1 MYVMHKIACNCS
13 HTYTRLYEYILTI
26 LHVVKV
32 FSPNGSCMYPLCIT
46 LAFMSFS
53 AVFQLSSARCT
64 TPLSRHVS
72 FHFASFA
79 THICIHQVCAL
90 HAYTHTHTNIV
101 YRILTGKYY
110 QKVLLSKM
118 NEYIQSKRD
127 NFCGNYKLMNCR
139 DWSLIEVLPNEHVY
153 L

>member
-90 HAYTHTHTNIV
+90 HAYTHTHTHIV
-101 YRILTGKYY
+101 NMYKYIY
-110 QKVLLSKM
+110 IQIPYTNRKVLPKSFTFK
-118 NEYIQSKRD
+118 NE
-127 NFCGNYKLMNCR
+127 
-139 DWSLIEVLPNEHVY
+139 
-153 L
+153 